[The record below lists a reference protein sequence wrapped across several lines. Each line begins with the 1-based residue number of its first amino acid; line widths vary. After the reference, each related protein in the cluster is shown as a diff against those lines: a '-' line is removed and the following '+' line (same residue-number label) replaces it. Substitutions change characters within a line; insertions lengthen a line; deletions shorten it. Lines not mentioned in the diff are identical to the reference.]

1 MSGQGGQGDRE
12 PAQVRGTLS
21 QLRLRELLGEV
32 QDRVD
37 QIVRGRD
44 RLDGLVEAMLAV
56 TSGLDLTTTLQTIV
70 GTATELVDARYG
82 ALGVRGDDHLLV
94 DFIATGIDAETR
106 ARIGPPPEGRGV
118 LGVLVDEPKPIR
130 LDDIRR
136 HPASVGFPEHH
147 PPMRTFLGVPVRI
160 RDEVYGNLYLT
171 EKADGQPFSEDD
183 EVLVE
188 ALAAAAG
195 IAIDNS
201 RLYEQSRVRQAWIEA
216 TGDIATDLLGG
227 AEPARVFRLI
237 ADQALTLTAAD
248 AVLVVAPDSTAGPGG
263 ELMVVESA
271 GAVRADPAGLPP
283 LPGSDV
289 LAETL
294 ADRRPRR
301 LDAAHSLGHALDHLL
316 DGPATEA
323 GPAMIVPLRT
333 TDTVA
338 GLAVILRRRGARP
351 FTDEQLDMLAAFAD
365 QATLAWQLAN
375 SQLRMREL
383 DVLADRDR
391 IARDL
396 HDHVI
401 QRIFAAGLALQGTVS
416 RARSPEVQ
424 QRLTDV
430 VDELQAVIQEIRTT
444 IFDLH
449 GGAAGTTRLRQ
460 RLDEAIAAFAGSG
473 LRTTAQFVG
482 PLSVVDATLAD
493 HAEAVVRE
501 AVSNAVRHSG
511 ARNLTVAVRV
521 EDDFT
526 IEVTDDGCGTPA
538 EVTASGLRNLRARAE
553 DVGGHLSVA
562 AAPDGGTVLRW
573 TAPLPDH

>member
-1 MSGQGGQGDRE
+1 MAGEVGGHG
-12 PAQVRGTLS
+12 PKPTPQVRGTLS

-56 TSGLDLTTTLQTIV
+56 TSGLDLNATLLTIV
-70 GTATELVDARYG
+70 QTATELVDARYG
-82 ALGVRGDDHLLV
+82 ALGVRGEDHELV
-94 DFIATGIDAETR
+94 DFIATGIDEDTR
-106 ARIGPPPEGRGV
+106 TRIGPPPEGRGV
-118 LGVLVDEPKPIR
+118 LGVLIDEPKPIR
-130 LDDIRR
+130 LDDIRH
-136 HPASVGFPEHH
+136 HPASVGFPANH
-147 PPMRTFLGVPVRI
+147 PPMQTFLGVPVRI

-195 IAIDNS
+195 IAIDNA
-201 RLYEQSRVRQAWIEA
+201 RLYEQSRLRQAWIES
-216 TGDIATDLLGG
+216 TRDIATKLLGG
-227 AEPARVFRLI
+227 ADPARVFRLI
-237 ADQALTLTAAD
+237 ADEALALTAAD
-248 AVLVVAPDSTAGPGG
+248 AVIVAVPDGAESPDG
-263 ELMVVESA
+263 ELTVVETA
-271 GAVRADPAGLPP
+271 GAVHAETAALPS
-283 LPGSDV
+283 LPGTGT
-289 LAETL
+289 LGATL
-294 ADRRPRR
+294 ADRQPRR
-301 LDAAHSLGHALDHLL
+301 LDAADGLPGVTAIVADP
-316 DGPATEA
+316 GPALV
-323 GPAMIVPLRT
+323 VPLRT

-338 GLAVILRRRGARP
+338 GVAMILRHRGSRA
-351 FTDEQLDMLAAFAD
+351 FTEDQLDMMAAFAD

-401 QRIFAAGLALQGTVS
+401 QRIFAAGLTLQGTVS
-416 RARSPEVQ
+416 RAGSPQVQ

-430 VDELQAVIQEIRTT
+430 VDELQAVIQEIRTS

-449 GGAAGTTRLRQ
+449 GGSAGATRLRQ
-460 RLDEAIAAFAGSG
+460 RLEEAIAAFSGSG

-501 AVSNAVRHSG
+501 AVSNAVRHAK
-511 ARNLTVAVRV
+511 ARNLTVTVRV
-521 EDDFT
+521 EDDFS
-526 IEVTDDGCGTPA
+526 IEVTDDGRGMPA

-553 DVGGHLSVA
+553 QVGGQLSVTP
-562 AAPDGGTVLRW
+562 APDGGTVLRW